1 MLNPFKEINW
11 KPDKAEIKKFGLT
24 VFVGFVLIS
33 IIIMLGEHFGIK
45 KFSNAL
51 DLSIYLLLAGIIIF
65 VLSYLAAPAGR
76 PVYLLWF
83 FVAACIG
90 IVVSNLI
97 LIFFYYLIFSPL
109 GLLMRLSGRD
119 PLKLKK
125 ASQIS
130 NWDDCKRKIDLKR
143 YYRQY

>member
-1 MLNPFKEINW
+1 MINPFKEINW
-11 KPDKAEIKKFGLT
+11 RPDKAEIKKFGLT
-24 VFVGFVLIS
+24 AFVGFVLIS

-51 DLSIYLLLAGIIIF
+51 HLSIYLLLAGIIIF
-65 VLSYLAAPAGR
+65 VLSYLAAPAAR

-130 NWDDCKRKIDLKR
+130 NWDDRKRKIDLKR